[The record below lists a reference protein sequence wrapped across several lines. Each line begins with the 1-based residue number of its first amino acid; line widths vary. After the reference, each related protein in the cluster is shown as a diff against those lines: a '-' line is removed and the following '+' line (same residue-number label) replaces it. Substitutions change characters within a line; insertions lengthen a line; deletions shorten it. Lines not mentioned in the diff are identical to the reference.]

1 MKLSVDVDLALC
13 DVACQ
18 VRDGVS
24 DICREKEYN
33 SIMAC
38 GGRQQE
44 ERERGREGERERGR
58 EGVSE

>member
-18 VRDGVS
+18 VRDGMS
-24 DICREKEYN
+24 DICREEECN

-44 ERERGREGERERGR
+44 ERERERVRE
-58 EGVSE
+58 